1 MRNRISGYFSQ
12 DENGKQGILDKEKI
26 KEDAKNVVDT
36 ADSFVVM
43 GVIKRNQGVGVSFVS
58 GALDTL
64 GIITIMHCFMQHL
77 IKKIMG
83 GGGDGHM
90 PGM

>member
-1 MRNRISGYFSQ
+1 MKNRISGYFSQ
-12 DENGKQGILDKEKI
+12 DENSKQGILDKEKI
-26 KEDAKNVVDT
+26 KEDAKKVVDT
-36 ADSFVVM
+36 SDSFVVM
-43 GVIKRNQGVGVSFVS
+43 GVLKKNHGVGVSFIS

-77 IKKIMG
+77 IKKMMG
-83 GGGDGHM
+83 GGNGKM